1 MLEQKYYTCK
11 SDYAFKE
18 VFLNTR
24 NVDLLKALL
33 EKILKVKIS
42 DIDIRNVERNSGNV
56 NLRRK
61 YLDCLLKTN
70 IGNIGIEIN
79 SDATKEYVAYRNF
92 AYLCD
97 MYSSEVKKGEEYN
110 KDIQFVQINLDYN
123 IPKYKHGDIVNEYWM
138 QTNKCKKFVD
148 NVRIISLDM
157 EMYKKMWLN
166 KDVKAIEENKL
177 LIMLDLEQD
186 ELLKLSKG
194 DRVVF
199 EYMKELNRVN
209 QDPDFREY
217 MTKEE
222 DNAKIRNTEINGA
235 MRKGI
240 AQGITQGITQ
250 GENKMKIGIARNLFA
265 MDMKLE
271 DISKATGLSQ
281 EEINNI
287 LKS

>member
-1 MLEQKYYTCK
+1 
-11 SDYAFKE
+11 
-18 VFLNTR
+18 
-24 NVDLLKALL
+24 
-33 EKILKVKIS
+33 
-42 DIDIRNVERNSGNV
+42 
-56 NLRRK
+56 
-61 YLDCLLKTN
+61 
-70 IGNIGIEIN
+70 
-79 SDATKEYVAYRNF
+79 
-92 AYLCD
+92 
-97 MYSSEVKKGEEYN
+97 
-110 KDIQFVQINLDYN
+110 
-123 IPKYKHGDIVNEYWM
+123 
-138 QTNKCKKFVD
+138 
-148 NVRIISLDM
+148 M

-240 AQGITQGITQ
+240 AQGITQG
-250 GENKMKIGIARNLFA
+250 ENKRNIEIARNLFA